1 MSVQAKDN
9 REQPM
14 IFRFRYL
21 DVIGNGTFG
30 IVCRARDLDS
40 GAVVAIKTVF
50 QDQDHQVPPHR
61 P

>member
-1 MSVQAKDN
+1 MSVQAKD
-9 REQPM
+9 RFDQPTL
-14 IFRFRYL
+14 FQFRYL

-50 QDQDHQVPPHR
+50 QDQDHQVLKLI
-61 P
+61 